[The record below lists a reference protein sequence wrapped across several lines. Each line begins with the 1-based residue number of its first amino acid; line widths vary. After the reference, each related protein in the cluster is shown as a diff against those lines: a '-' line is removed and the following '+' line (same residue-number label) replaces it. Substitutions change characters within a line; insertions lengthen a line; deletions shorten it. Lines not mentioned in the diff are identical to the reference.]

1 MFRFP
6 GVQSSE
12 RQTVVTE
19 RNHPAMSHSQP
30 VMHFP
35 LLGPKPVQVDFT
47 GGSLSSDGGLV
58 LLAQLDQRLGLTQR
72 VAACLKDPRLPERI
86 RHSLLDLIRQR
97 VYQIASGYEDANDA
111 TSLRADPALKVAVGR
126 CPASD
131 PDLASQPTLSRL
143 ESTVTEAECDQIN
156 ALLLDQF
163 LKTPRPK
170 PREIVLDFDP
180 SVDPTHGQQ
189 EFAFFNGHYETYC
202 YLPLFVFARAAGEGE
217 QFLVAAQLP
226 ESHGKEIDA
235 VLSTLSRLV
244 EGLRKQW
251 PGVRVIFRGDAWF
264 ATPALYE
271 WCEANAVPYAIAI
284 AGNPALHGLSQR
296 WREQAA
302 AAAQNAPTGRARR
315 FGAFE
320 YRAGEWTKHR
330 LVVVKAE
337 QTALGPNPRYVVV
350 WGLKGKPRQLYQ
362 FYAGRGACENRIKE
376 LKEGIRS
383 DRTSCSEFA
392 SNKVRLMLSSVA
404 YVLMQ
409 QLRRVARQTGLSR
422 VQVEGLRLAVIKIAA
437 RVTERVRRV
446 VIELC
451 SSCPSQAVWR
461 VLARRLGI
469 VTG

>member
-19 RNHPAMSHSQP
+19 RKHPAMSDSHS

-35 LLGPKPVQVDFT
+35 LLAPKAVQVDFT
-47 GGSLSSDGGLV
+47 GGSLSSEGGLV
-58 LLAQLDQRLGLTQR
+58 LLAQLDQQLGLTQR
-72 VAACLKDPRLPERI
+72 VAACLSDPRLPERI

-126 CPASD
+126 CPHSD

-163 LKTPRPK
+163 LQTPRTK
-170 PREIVLDFDP
+170 PNEIVLDFDP

-189 EFAFFNGHYETYC
+189 EFAFFNGHYGTYC
-202 YLPLFVFARAAGEGE
+202 YLPLFVFARASGEGE
-217 QFLVAAQLP
+217 QFLVSAQLP

-235 VLSTLSRLV
+235 VLATLQRLV
-244 EGLRKQW
+244 AGLRKQW
-251 PGVRVIFRGDAWF
+251 PSVRVIFRGDAWF

-271 WCEANAVPYAIAI
+271 WCEANTVPYAIAL
-284 AGNPALHGLSQR
+284 AGNPALHTLSQR

-302 AAAQNAPTGRARR
+302 AAAANAPTGSARR

-330 LVVVKAE
+330 QVVVKAE

-376 LKEGIRS
+376 LKEGVKS
-383 DRTSCSEFA
+383 DRTSCCEFA

-404 YVLMQ
+404 YVLLQ

-422 VQVEGLRLAVIKIAA
+422 AQVEGLRLAVIKIAA

>member
-6 GVQSSE
+6 GVQFSE
-12 RQTVVTE
+12 RQTGCPE
-19 RNHPAMSHSQP
+19 RKHPAMSDSQP

-47 GGSLSSDGGLV
+47 GGSLSSDGGLL
-58 LLAQLDQRLGLTQR
+58 LLAQLDQQLGLTKR

-97 VYQIASGYEDANDA
+97 VYQIAAGYEDANDA
-111 TSLRADPALKVAVGR
+111 TALRSDPALKVAVGR
-126 CPASD
+126 CPQSD

-143 ESTVTEAECDQIN
+143 ESTVTEAECHAIN
-156 ALLLDQF
+156 TVLLDQF

-180 SVDPTHGQQ
+180 TVDPTHGQQ
-189 EFAFFNGHYETYC
+189 EFAFFNGHYGTYC
-202 YLPLFVFARAAGEGE
+202 YLPLFVFARVSGERD
-217 QFLVAAQLP
+217 QFLVSAELP
-226 ESHGKEIDA
+226 ESHGKETEA
-235 VLSTLSRLV
+235 VLSTLQRLV
-244 EGLRKQW
+244 EGIRQRW
-251 PGVRVIFRGDAWF
+251 PGMRVIFRGDAWF
-264 ATPALYE
+264 ATPAIYE
-271 WCEANAVPYAIAI
+271 WCEAHAVPYAIAI
-284 AGNPALHGLSQR
+284 AGNPALHTLSQR

-302 AAAQNAPTGRARR
+302 AAAPNAPTGRARR
-315 FGAFE
+315 FGTVE
-320 YRAGEWTKHR
+320 YRAGEWTQHR

-337 QTALGPNPRYVVV
+337 QTPLGPNPRYVVV
-350 WGLKGKPRQLYQ
+350 WGLAGKPRQQYQ

-376 LKEGIRS
+376 LKDGVKS
-383 DRTSCSEFA
+383 DRTSCCEFA
-392 SNKVRLMLSSVA
+392 SNKVRLMLASVA
-404 YVLMQ
+404 YVLLQ

-422 VQVEGLRLAVIKIAA
+422 AQVEGLRQAVIKIAA

-451 SSCPSQAVWR
+451 SSCPSQGVWR

-469 VTG
+469 VCR

>member
-1 MFRFP
+1 M
-6 GVQSSE
+6 SD
-12 RQTVVTE
+12 
-19 RNHPAMSHSQP
+19 SHSVLQ
-30 VMHFP
+30 FP
-35 LLGPKPVQVDFT
+35 LLGRKPVQVDFT
-47 GGSLSSDGGLV
+47 GGSLSSEGGLV
-58 LLAQLDQRLGLTQR
+58 LLAQLDQQLGLTQR

-86 RHSLLDLIRQR
+86 RHTLLDLIRQR
-97 VYQIASGYEDANDA
+97 VYQIVAGYEDANDA

-126 CPASD
+126 CPHSD

-143 ESTVTEAECDQIN
+143 ESTITEAECDQIN

-163 LKTPRPK
+163 LKTPRTK
-170 PREIVLDFDP
+170 PNEIVLDFDP

-189 EFAFFNGHYETYC
+189 EFAFFNGHYGTYC

-217 QFLVAAQLP
+217 QFLVSAELP

-235 VLSTLSRLV
+235 VLATLSRLV

-271 WCEANAVPYAIAI
+271 WCEANQVPYAIAL
-284 AGNPALHGLSQR
+284 AGNPALHALSKR

-302 AAAQNAPTGRARR
+302 AAAPNAPTGSARR

-320 YRAGEWTKHR
+320 YRADGWQKPR
-330 LVVVKAE
+330 RVIVKAE

-350 WGLKGKPRQLYQ
+350 WGLTGKPRRLYQ

-376 LKEGIRS
+376 LKEGVKS
-383 DRTSCSEFA
+383 DRTSCCEFA

-404 YVLMQ
+404 YVLLQ

-422 VQVEGLRLAVIKIAA
+422 AQVEGLRLAVIQIAA

-469 VTG
+469 ARG